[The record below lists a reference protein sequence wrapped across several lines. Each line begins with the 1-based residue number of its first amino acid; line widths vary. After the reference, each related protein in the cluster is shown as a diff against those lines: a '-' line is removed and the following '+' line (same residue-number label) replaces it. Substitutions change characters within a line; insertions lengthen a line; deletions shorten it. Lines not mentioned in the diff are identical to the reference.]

1 MLRRRPASIL
11 AFLIAA
17 PICVVPLAHSVS
29 AQEGTMESQMAA
41 AVLPLP
47 TSMREDAGIV
57 RWTESGRL
65 ESVRASQN
73 GYSCSMDEPGDD
85 RFDVRCYADELWPAL
100 ERRRELSERL
110 ESRGDVYD
118 RIHRDLEEGTLSIPL
133 TPTSG
138 YRMLGPI
145 DDFDSETLEAG
156 PGIADWQSVHFPFET
171 AEALGLTEAREGRQ
185 GDLMPFV
192 MASGTWW
199 SHVMIMHGPGGEHTD
214 VLLSSLAGR
223 IERAGERFVQ
233 LAEAIPEDLY
243 DWRPMEGVRS
253 FREVFIHVASDNWA
267 PLSMGVPTPGDL
279 DLENNPGSYEAYQAQ
294 RMSKT
299 ETLAELDRSF
309 DYLLAALSETG
320 DRLDETVVFLGNEW
334 VVGEMWVA
342 LITHM
347 HEHLGQ
353 TIAYARANGIVPPW
367 SR

>member
-1 MLRRRPASIL
+1 
-11 AFLIAA
+11 
-17 PICVVPLAHSVS
+17 
-29 AQEGTMESQMAA
+29 
-41 AVLPLP
+41 
-47 TSMREDAGIV
+47 
-57 RWTESGRL
+57 
-65 ESVRASQN
+65 
-73 GYSCSMDEPGDD
+73 
-85 RFDVRCYADELWPAL
+85 
-100 ERRRELSERL
+100 
-110 ESRGDVYD
+110 
-118 RIHRDLEEGTLSIPL
+118 
-133 TPTSG
+133 
-138 YRMLGPI
+138 MLGPI
-145 DDFDSETLEAG
+145 DDFDFETLEAG

-199 SHVMIMHGPGGEHTD
+199 SHVMIMHGSGGEHTD
-214 VLLSSLAGR
+214 ILLSSLAGR

-243 DWRPMEGVRS
+243 DWRPMGGVRS

-267 PLSMGVPTPGDL
+267 PLSMGIPTPGDL
-279 DLENNPGSYEAYQAQ
+279 DLENNPESYEAYQAQ
-294 RMSKT
+294 RMT
-299 ETLAELDRSF
+299 RAETLAELERSF
-309 DYLLAALSETG
+309 EYLLAALSETG

-353 TIAYARANGIVPPW
+353 TIAYARANEIVPPW